1 MLKYHYYLNNNV
13 VLRKEYFGGLVFNK
27 NTGDTLDVD
36 RETFALLQLFKLN
49 YPLFKN
55 EICYLMNK
63 LDYSFEISD
72 LTSVLKKLNKYEIVL
87 FKKVIYCDRNR
98 DKLNWNIDETWSNNN
113 FLSAP
118 ETVHWAATYRCNLNC
133 PDCYARRYKDIFEE
147 MTFNEAKIMID
158 KLNKA
163 KVFQLAIGGGEAL
176 IRDDITDIV
185 KYAADC
191 GLVVHITANIENFK
205 REKIQNMSSHLTAL
219 QFGIDADR
227 LLADTNYLDKLHLS
241 YLITREMQINVG
253 VNLILTKKVI
263 NNFDYIIRS
272 LVEVGFK
279 NIVLLRYKPHD
290 NKTRW
295 LQENVKPGEFK
306 NFESRMKEIISI
318 YDNSVTFRFDCALSF
333 LQRNINPKIAKNKG
347 IRGCV
352 AADRILAI
360 GPDGSIY
367 PCSQLIAE
375 DTKIGNILKTDIN
388 ELVNNSKR
396 LRKYRDFRN
405 QIAFRS
411 SICGICKAKDHCG
424 GCRVFSNNR
433 KEEDIGCTE
442 PIIGNIKNCG
452 KYGRK
457 GDLKNYFKT
466 HSYISVGTYIER
478 YGVGQKRAV
487 KELKNNYW
495 LIKSNDSDTG
505 RKKSDYYMKRINNTI
520 YEIQDLIGYTSG
532 GVPFAREEEIKEWI
546 KGEEL
551 YPDWLQRIN
560 DII

>member
-1 MLKYHYYLNNNV
+1 MLKYQYYLNNNV
-13 VLRKEYFGGLVFNK
+13 MLRKEYFGGLVFNK

-36 RETFALLQLFKLN
+36 RETFVLLQLLEQN
-49 YPLFKN
+49 AQLLKN
-55 EICYLMNK
+55 EISYLMKQLN
-63 LDYSFEISD
+63 YSFESSD
-72 LTSVLKKLNKYEIVL
+72 LTRVLKKLVSNKIVL
-87 FKKVIYCDRNR
+87 YSKVIYRDRCK
-98 DKLNWNIDETWSNNN
+98 DNISYDINDTWPNNN

-118 ETVHWAATYRCNLNC
+118 ETVHWAATYRCNSNC
-133 PDCYARRYKDIFEE
+133 PDCYARRHKDSFEE
-147 MTFNEAKIMID
+147 MTFNEIKMMID
-158 KLNKA
+158 KLTKA
-163 KVFQLAIGGGEAL
+163 QVFQLAIGGGEAL
-176 IRDDITDIV
+176 IRDDIVDIV

-191 GLVVHITANIENFK
+191 DLAVHITTNIDNFERK
-205 REKIQNMSSHLTAL
+205 KVQNMSSHLTAL

-227 LLADTNYLDKLHLS
+227 LLTDKNYLNRLHLS
-241 YLITREMQINVG
+241 YLIAREMQLNLG
-253 VNLILTKKVI
+253 VNLILTKKAI

-272 LVEVGFK
+272 LFEVGFK
-279 NIVLLRYKPHD
+279 RIVLLRYKPHD
-290 NKTRW
+290 NHKRW
-295 LQENVKPGEFK
+295 LKENVKPGEMK
-306 NFESRMKEIISI
+306 NFEPDMKKIISK
-318 YDNSVTFRFDCALSF
+318 YNSVTFRFDCALSF
-333 LQRNINPKIAKNKG
+333 LQRNVNPKRAKKKG

-367 PCSQLIAE
+367 PCSQIIAE
-375 DTKIGNILKTDIN
+375 DAKIGNILKTDFTALIG
-388 ELVNNSKR
+388 NSKR
-396 LRKYRDFRN
+396 LKKYRNFRN
-405 QIAFRS
+405 QFPFRS

-433 KEEDIGCTE
+433 KKEDIGCPE
-442 PIIGNIKNCG
+442 PIIGDIKNCG

-457 GDLKNYFKT
+457 ADLKHYFKT
-466 HSYISVGTYIER
+466 HSYINVGTYMER

-487 KELKNNYW
+487 KELKNNDW
-495 LIKSNDSDTG
+495 LVKKYDSDTG

-560 DII
+560 EII